1 MEKNLN
7 VSSLIKYIETDSR
20 SIKTKMELTFKSLVL
35 SCLTLYAFKKMYI
48 VMRSFYSKWYAQRL
62 NKYFNDQ
69 QTIIEL
75 TSLKNH
81 LIKNKLEKYQK
92 INILPIHILEI
103 GYCGSNFSFYPNYS
117 ILTLSNSFD
126 QLESFIKEEFKNFEK
141 KLWLSSRTNLSIRLN
156 QIKSDSIDFIISTHY
171 LCCVNNEINQ
181 LLDEIHRVL
190 KPVLISIFFQ
200 FFKYNLNF

>member
-7 VSSLIKYIETDSR
+7 VSSLIKYLETDSR
-20 SIKTKMELTFKSLVL
+20 SFKTRMELSFKSLVL
-35 SCLTLYAFKKMYI
+35 SCITIYAFKKMYI

-81 LIKNKLEKYQK
+81 LIKNKLEQYQK
-92 INILPIHILEI
+92 ITILPIHILEI

-117 ILTLSNSFD
+117 ILTLSNYFD

-141 KLWLSSRTNLSIRLN
+141 TLWLSSRTNLSIRLN
-156 QIKSDSIDFIISTHY
+156 QIKSNSIDFIISTHY
-171 LCCVNNEINQ
+171 LCCVNSEINQ

-190 KPVLISIFFQ
+190 KPVLFHFFQ
-200 FFKYNLNF
+200 DKYKI